1 MEMLDDKTDAELIRS
16 LTAEIA
22 KATNELGCLK
32 RDQQKVASR
41 LSFCLL
47 VLNHLIDRKGD

>member
-1 MEMLDDKTDAELIRS
+1 MDLLEEKTTQELVKS

-47 VLNHLIDRKGD
+47 VLNHLNERNGD